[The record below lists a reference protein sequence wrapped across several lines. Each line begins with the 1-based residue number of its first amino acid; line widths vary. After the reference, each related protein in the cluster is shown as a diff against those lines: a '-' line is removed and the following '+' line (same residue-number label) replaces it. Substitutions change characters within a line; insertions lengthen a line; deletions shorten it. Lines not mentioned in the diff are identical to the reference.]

1 VPFVRRDYFKEHFTV
16 EELRA
21 LLHEIGLT
29 PRDVLSRRS
38 RSYKARVSDRLASLT
53 DDDLLHLIV
62 EDPTLLR
69 RPLAVRDG
77 RAVVGFDRAGLT
89 ELAGQ

>member
-1 VPFVRRDYFKEHFTV
+1 MRRDYFKEHFTV
-16 EELRA
+16 EELRG
-21 LLHEIGLT
+21 LLQSIGLT

-38 RSYKARVSDRLASLT
+38 RSYKARVSDRLDSLT
-53 DDDLLHLIV
+53 DDDLLQMMV

-77 RAVVGFDRAGLT
+77 QVVVGFDRPGLAALT
-89 ELAGQ
+89 GE

>member
-1 VPFVRRDYFKEHFTV
+1 MRRDYFKKHFTV

-21 LLHEIGLT
+21 LLNEIGLT

-38 RSYKARVSDRLASLT
+38 RSYKMHVGDQLDSLT
-53 DDDLLHLIV
+53 DDDLLQLMV

-89 ELAGQ
+89 ELAGE

>member
-1 VPFVRRDYFKEHFTV
+1 VRRDYFKERFTV

-21 LLHEIGLT
+21 LLGEIGLT
-29 PRDVLSRRS
+29 PRDALSRRS
-38 RSYKARVSDRLASLT
+38 RSYKARVSDRLDSLI
-53 DDDLLHLIV
+53 DDELLRLMV

-77 RAVVGFDRAGLT
+77 QAVVGFDRAGLT
-89 ELAGQ
+89 ELAGE